1 MSRIVNI
8 LRAGLLGLA
17 LCLGMSAA
25 QADYPDHAI
34 KAIVPFPPGGGTD
47 IFGRLIGQQLAMTL
61 NQTVVIENRSG
72 ADGNIG
78 MEATARSAP
87 DGYTLLM
94 NSSAATVNPVMYG
107 KLRFD
112 AVNDLVPVAVVCEYY
127 NVIVIN
133 PEKTRVRNL
142 AEFVELIRK
151 NPGKLNAAAGGS
163 RLPIDMFRLQ
173 NSLDVAVIP
182 YRGGGD
188 AILALLQGEA
198 DFMIVNTPGII
209 GHMKAGKLRALAVT
223 APQRQWDIPDVPTTR
238 EAGMPDYN
246 YGSFFA
252 VYTRAGTPLDV
263 LRKLNAAINTITAK
277 PDVIKALRE
286 GGAEPVQRSSEE
298 AVRKY
303 QGEIARLKD
312 IVVRAK
318 LPMVD

>member
-1 MSRIVNI
+1 MSRSMNI

-17 LCLGMSAA
+17 LCLGMNAA
-25 QADYPDHAI
+25 QAEYPEHAI

-61 NQTVVIENRSG
+61 NQSVVIENRSG

-94 NSSAATVNPVMYG
+94 NSSAATVNPVMYS

-142 AEFVELIRK
+142 AEFVDLIRK

-173 NSLDVAVIP
+173 NS
-182 YRGGGD
+182 
-188 AILALLQGEA
+188 
-198 DFMIVNTPGII
+198 GII

-252 VYTRAGTPLDV
+252 VYTRAGTPPEV

-277 PDVIKALRE
+277 PEVIRTLRE
-286 GGAEPVQRSSEE
+286 GGAEPVQRSTEE
-298 AVRKY
+298 ALRKY